1 YVHPTGTRVI
11 ANNDLARPVLNVQV
25 EERGEIQSDLAV
37 AVGTVYA
44 RGRVRGLNGRGRS
57 PNIQSGYPHLVPG
70 VDWAMAPFPVPEGSP
85 QQTVMSSRYMTIP
98 KGAPNADAA
107 WEFVKWLT
115 GPEASRLYSLRR
127 NLLPAHRDAVGDP
140 AFADAFLFWD
150 VQQAMLSHGKIGRA
164 PG

>member
-1 YVHPTGTRVI
+1 
-11 ANNDLARPVLNVQV
+11 
-25 EERGEIQSDLAV
+25 
-37 AVGTVYA
+37 
-44 RGRVRGLNGRGRS
+44 
-57 PNIQSGYPHLVPG
+57 
-70 VDWAMAPFPVPEGSP
+70 
-85 QQTVMSSRYMTIP
+85 MSSRYMTIP

-150 VQQAMLSHGKIGRA
+150 VQQAMLSHGIPEWGTVPIPDVANFLSVMELAYTKGLTRTVSPESA
-164 PG
+164 LEEAARLMQAFLDEHLAD